1 MQTSL
6 IKQPIY
12 DEPQVCTAAPDYKEF
27 APETKY
33 EKVVYK
39 SLDAGKFARDLLR
52 LQHKNKFTDKT
63 CLDFISLFSQYVDG
77 HIPAGFTECD
87 KKLKKAAGIEV
98 IELHGCSNSECHG
111 HVYGPEDK
119 RTCCPCCGST
129 RYVADTGKPTEV
141 CKK

>member
-6 IKQPIY
+6 INQPIY
-12 DEPQVCTAAPDYKEF
+12 DEPQVCTAAPAPDYKEF

-63 CLDFISLFSQYVDG
+63 CLDFISLFSQYIRGRAYSGRLYRV
-77 HIPAGFTECD
+77 
-87 KKLKKAAGIEV
+87 
-98 IELHGCSNSECHG
+98 
-111 HVYGPEDK
+111 
-119 RTCCPCCGST
+119 
-129 RYVADTGKPTEV
+129 
-141 CKK
+141 